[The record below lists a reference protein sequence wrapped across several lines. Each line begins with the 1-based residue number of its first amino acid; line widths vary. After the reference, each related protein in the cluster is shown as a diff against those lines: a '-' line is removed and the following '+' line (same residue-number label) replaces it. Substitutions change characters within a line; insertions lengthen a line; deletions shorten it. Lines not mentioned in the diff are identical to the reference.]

1 MNLRVLE
8 YPNGV
13 KVLQVWI
20 EDWEYE
26 HGCGGGAVGHSPRK
40 KMLGTG
46 KWVDVPIVKMKEPI
60 GNI

>member
-40 KMLGTG
+40 KMLGTLIESID
-46 KWVDVPIVKMKEPI
+46 KIIINFKEI
-60 GNI
+60 C